1 MPDKTKGKHRA
12 LFLDRDGV
20 INEDYGY
27 VHKKEDFIFV
37 GGVFQLVSTAKEKGY
52 LVIIVTNQAGI
63 GRGYY
68 SEGDFVR
75 LMDWVKQRFAEK
87 GGTID
92 AVFHCPFHPIHGVG
106 KYKQKSFFRKPE
118 PGMLLQAAQ
127 DYGLHLPSSV
137 LVGDSLTDIQ
147 AGLAAK
153 VGKLFFYHADG
164 ASVDGAQT
172 IARLSDIIPFL

>member
-1 MPDKTKGKHRA
+1 MPDKTTRRHKA

-27 VHKKEDFIFV
+27 VHKKEDFVFV
-37 GGVFQLVSTAKEKGY
+37 EGIFQLVSAAKEKGY

-75 LMDWVKQRFAEK
+75 LMDWVRQRFAEK
-87 GGTID
+87 GGAID
-92 AVFHCPFHPIHGVG
+92 AVFHCPFHPTHGVG
-106 KYKQKSFFRKPE
+106 KYKQKSFFRKPA
-118 PGMLLQAAQ
+118 PGMLLQAAN

-137 LVGDSLTDIQ
+137 LVGDSRSDIQ
-147 AGLAAK
+147 AGLAAG
-153 VGKLFFYHADG
+153 VGKLFFYAHEGDP
-164 ASVDGAQT
+164 VPGAQSVT
-172 IARLSDIIPFL
+172 YLRDILPAL

>member
-68 SEGDFVR
+68 SEGDFVH

-153 VGKLFFYHADG
+153 VGKLFFYNADG